1 MNKSNLKLEILKFE
15 YSIIRDK
22 LLLFM
27 AFILGS
33 LFSLEYLTLPFIGR
47 LSLYLVIIF
56 SLLGF
61 IVNLKEFNKISK
73 EIKELINS

>member
-27 AFILGS
+27 FFTIGS
-33 LFSLEYLTLPFIGR
+33 LFSLEYLTLLFIGK
-47 LSLYLVIIF
+47 LFLYLVIFF

-73 EIKELINS
+73 EIKEL